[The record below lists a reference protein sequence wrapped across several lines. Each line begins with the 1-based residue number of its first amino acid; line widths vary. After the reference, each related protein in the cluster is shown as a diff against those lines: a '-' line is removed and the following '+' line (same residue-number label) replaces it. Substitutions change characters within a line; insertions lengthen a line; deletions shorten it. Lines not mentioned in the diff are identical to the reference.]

1 MKKHFLAVLIVL
13 VVAAGAAFAQ
23 TPQDNISA
31 QYRQTQV
38 FQQAVIFNGSGS
50 QPVVAGMIGSDG
62 RMGLLNV
69 PGKPFSATEVR
80 RSAQS
85 LANGA
90 KIEHSDSNLLYRD
103 DQGRT
108 RVEQTLGGK
117 TVVVI
122 MDPVARSVYVLNSDT
137 KTARRTS
144 IPPNAQE
151 GGVSVSNGGINM
163 QWRSTAATSQT
174 TAEAHASAGS
184 FASIE
189 FHPRNGIP
197 AGHHTSEDL
206 GWQMVNGV
214 MAQGSRDTQVIP
226 AQSIGNDRELQVVD
240 EHWFS
245 TDLQMLVKSLN
256 SDPRFGETTYQ
267 LTNIVRGGQDPTL
280 FQVPADYTT
289 ASDMKLDFQPRPAV
303 VK

>member
-80 RSAQS
+80 RSVQS
-85 LANGA
+85 LANGV

-108 RVEQTLGGK
+108 RVEQTLGSK
-117 TVVVI
+117 SVVVI
-122 MDPVARSVYVLNSDT
+122 MDPVARLVTILNSDA
-137 KTARRTS
+137 KTARRMA
-144 IPPNAQE
+144 IPATAQE
-151 GGVSVSNGGINM
+151 GGVSVANGGVTM
-163 QWRSTAATSQT
+163 QWKSTTQSQA
-174 TAEAHASAGS
+174 TAEGHVTVALSKA
-184 FASIE
+184 IE
-189 FHPRNGIP
+189 FTRAGI
-197 AGHHTSEDL
+197 AGGQHTSEDL
-206 GWQMVNGV
+206 GLQLVNGV
-214 MAQGSRDTQVIP
+214 MAQGSRNTQVIP

-245 TDLQMLVKSLN
+245 TDMQMLVKSVN

-280 FQVPADYTT
+280 FQVPADYNSST
-289 ASDMKLDFQPRPAV
+289 DMKLDFQPIPVV

>member
-1 MKKHFLAVLIVL
+1 MKKYFPAVLIVL
-13 VVAAGAAFAQ
+13 GVAGGAVFAQ

-38 FQQAVIFNGSGS
+38 FQQAVVFNGSGS
-50 QPVVAGMIGSDG
+50 QTVVAGTIGSDG

-80 RSAQS
+80 RSVQT

-108 RVEQTLGGK
+108 RVEETLGGK

-122 MDPVARSVYVLNSDT
+122 MDPVARSVAILNSDT
-137 KTARRTS
+137 KTARRMA
-144 IPPNAQE
+144 IPATAQE
-151 GGVSVSNGGINM
+151 GGVSVANGGVTM
-163 QWRSTAATSQT
+163 QWKSTTQSQA
-174 TAEAHASAGS
+174 TAEGHVTVLSKA
-184 FASIE
+184 IE
-189 FHPRNGIP
+189 FNRAGI
-197 AGHHTSEDL
+197 AGGQHTSEEL
-206 GWQMVNGV
+206 GLQLVNGV
-214 MAQGSRDTQVIP
+214 MAQGSRNTQVIP

-245 TDLQMLVKSLN
+245 TDMQMLVKSVN

-280 FQVPADYTT
+280 FQVPADYNSST
-289 ASDMKLDFQPRPAV
+289 DMKLDFQPIPVV